1 MELELQ
7 GKTVVVT
14 GTGAGIGRATAAAFL
29 KEGAHVVGIDLKHNS
44 DDEIAQR
51 IECHDASVT
60 DADAMR
66 KILQDTK
73 AKHGHIAALINNAGI
88 QRNTLANTLSS
99 ADIEQVLGINV
110 QSLLEMSYEYY
121 RLQRKDG
128 GGIIVNLA
136 SVIAL
141 IGAPMGT
148 LYGASKGAGMAATR
162 SMAVEWA
169 RHQFRVNAVCP
180 GLTETAMTE
189 KVQNNKMMRES
200 NLRDIPMQRFA
211 APEEI
216 ADAILFLCSARAS
229 FITGQGIVVDGGF
242 TAK

>member
-1 MELELQ
+1 MDLELK
-7 GKTVVVT
+7 GKTVVIT
-14 GTGAGIGRATAAAFL
+14 GTGSGIGRAAAAAFL
-29 KEGAHVVGIDLKHNS
+29 KEGARVIGIDLQHAG
-44 DDEIAQR
+44 DDEIAQQ
-51 IECHDASVT
+51 IERHDASVT

-66 KILQDTK
+66 SILDQTK
-73 AKHGHIAALINNAGI
+73 KKYGHIAALVNNAGI
-88 QRNTLANTLSS
+88 QRNTLATKLTT

-110 QSLLEMSYEYY
+110 QALLEMSYEYY

-128 GGIIVNLA
+128 GGIVVNIA

-141 IGAPMGT
+141 IGAPLGT
-148 LYGASKGAGMAATR
+148 LYGASKGAVLAATR

-169 RHQFRVNAVCP
+169 RHGFRVNAVCP
-180 GLTETAMTE
+180 GMTETAMTE
-189 KVQNNKMMRES
+189 KVQNNKMMREG

-216 ADAILFLCSARAS
+216 ADTILFLCSPRAS

-242 TAK
+242 TAR